1 MPKQVW
7 QADDGSVFDSEEACE
22 KYEAADVLLKH
33 LFDPQ
38 DGKKINIGN
47 YDELRE
53 ELEYTWN
60 QKINKAFTSDFDS
73 SEIADILILF
83 HKSSHVRD
91 RFGLNRYANAM
102 QKLGAYLGRA

>member
-7 QADDGSVFDSEEACE
+7 QAEDGSVFDSEEACE

-53 ELEYTWN
+53 ELENTWN
-60 QKINKAFTSDFDS
+60 QKINNAFTSDFDS
-73 SEIADILILF
+73 SEIADLLILF

-91 RFGLNRYANAM
+91 RFDLNRYAKAM
-102 QKLGAYLGRA
+102 QKLGAYLVRT

>member
-7 QADDGSVFDSEEACE
+7 QAEDGSVFDSEEACE

-53 ELEYTWN
+53 ELEHTWT
-60 QKINKAFTSDFDS
+60 QKIKEKWV
-73 SEIADILILF
+73 SERDLDEIVDLLIVF
-83 HKSSHVRD
+83 HKTSHVRY
-91 RFGLNRYANAM
+91 RFDLIRYAGAM
-102 QKLGAYLGRA
+102 QKLGAYLSRM